1 MLRCAPHC
9 MGSVRCR
16 PNKILKEEIMSRMLK
31 DARSVAEAAVI
42 SLAIVTAALAVP
54 AAILYAAV

>member
-1 MLRCAPHC
+1 
-9 MGSVRCR
+9 
-16 PNKILKEEIMSRMLK
+16 MSRMLK